1 MPTFEFSRHVLHP
14 QQDRSRQALTRIVEA
29 ADLVLRRDGIDGFS
43 IQAVASAAGLPVG
56 NLYRR
61 FRGKG
66 DILRALKEDVTAR
79 IEQAVV
85 QQLAKRRFHH
95 IDTFIPAYMA
105 INVKVFAQDEAVH
118 LALFDDRLRDATR
131 DEIGTSGR
139 QRIFSVY
146 HEALLPLLPHLSGVH
161 AETRVRVSFQIMTSA
176 VVGKARGQD
185 SILNALSWPAL
196 KAEYGAA
203 ALAYLKSSAANK
215 V

>member
-1 MPTFEFSRHVLHP
+1 MPTFEFSRHVLPP
-14 QQDRSRQALTRIVEA
+14 QQDRSRQALARIVEA
-29 ADLVLRRDGIDGFS
+29 AGLVLRRDGIDGFS
-43 IQAVASAAGLPVG
+43 IQAVATAAGLPVG

-66 DILRALKEDVTAR
+66 DILQALKEDVTSR
-79 IEQAVV
+79 IEHTIV
-85 QQLAKRRFHH
+85 QQLARRRFHS

-105 INVKVFAQDEAVH
+105 LNVKVFAQDEAVH
-118 LALFDDRLRDATR
+118 LALYDERVRDAAQ

-146 HEALLPLLPHLSGVH
+146 RETLLLLLPHLSGTC
-161 AETRVRVSFQIMTSA
+161 AENRVRVSFQIMTSA
-176 VVGKARGQD
+176 VVEKARGRD

-203 ALAYLKSSAANK
+203 ALAYLKS
-215 V
+215 